1 MLKLFVLTLPYLGND
16 EVYRSAATEQTVDY
30 YEVAVGTDR
39 SSPKTRDNVVPFT
52 NVGKNT
58 TMVFDNLDLQPLTA
72 VYYVTVRAH
81 SVSFASSEVSS
92 NGITAG
98 VSSRVAGAS
107 FCVYIV
113 RLTKRQRRT
122 CIENNSMN
130 KI

>member
-1 MLKLFVLTLPYLGND
+1 M
-16 EVYRSAATEQTVDY
+16 DY

-58 TMVFDNLDLQPLTA
+58 TIVFDNLDLQPLTA
-72 VYYVTVRAH
+72 VYYVTVRAL

-98 VSSRVAGAS
+98 VSSRVAGES
-107 FCVYIV
+107 ICVYFIFFY
-113 RLTKRQRRT
+113 
-122 CIENNSMN
+122 N
-130 KI
+130 KTVQTYLL